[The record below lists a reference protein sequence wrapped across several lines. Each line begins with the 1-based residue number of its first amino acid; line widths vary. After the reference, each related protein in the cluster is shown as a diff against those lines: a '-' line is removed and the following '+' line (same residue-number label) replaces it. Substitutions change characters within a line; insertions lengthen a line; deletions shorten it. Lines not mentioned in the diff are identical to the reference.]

1 MGIRPLAALAT
12 PRKRRLPDTHRGAK
26 ARKGCRA
33 LMNDNDPS
41 HGEDGPARAVAVQPA
56 QPKESEQPKP
66 AAPTSAK
73 PKRAEPASARLK
85 GLAGS
90 LRSRLAKPE
99 ARQNLLK
106 AGFLAALLVVGG
118 LLVWLL
124 TSLLAAATMQSA
136 NRPASAADPTAA
148 APAAPGASPRPSL
161 PVASVSPLDFRV
173 GDCFKD
179 FDPEASKSTVVG
191 CTTDHSA
198 QLVAV
203 THYADGDG
211 YPGREAMK
219 TRARETCQA
228 AALTEK
234 SNAYNLNYRL
244 AYPST
249 SSWAKGDR
257 RVDCYVTAS
266 GNIIKA
272 SLLP

>member
-1 MGIRPLAALAT
+1 M
-12 PRKRRLPDTHRGAK
+12 
-26 ARKGCRA
+26 
-33 LMNDNDPS
+33 
-41 HGEDGPARAVAVQPA
+41 
-56 QPKESEQPKP
+56 
-66 AAPTSAK
+66 
-73 PKRAEPASARLK
+73 
-85 GLAGS
+85 
-90 LRSRLAKPE
+90 
-99 ARQNLLK
+99 
-106 AGFLAALLVVGG
+106 
-118 LLVWLL
+118 
-124 TSLLAAATMQSA
+124 
-136 NRPASAADPTAA
+136 
-148 APAAPGASPRPSL
+148 
-161 PVASVSPLDFRV
+161 

-179 FDPEASKSTVVG
+179 FDPEAAKSTVVA

-203 THYADGDG
+203 TQYADVDA

-219 TRARETCQA
+219 TKARETCQT

>member
-1 MGIRPLAALAT
+1 MS
-12 PRKRRLPDTHRGAK
+12 
-26 ARKGCRA
+26 
-33 LMNDNDPS
+33 DNDPS
-41 HGEDGPARAVAVQPA
+41 HDGERGPARAVAVQPE
-56 QPKESEQPKP
+56 PNS
-66 AAPTSAK
+66 
-73 PKRAEPASARLK
+73 AEPAHARPSEAQDGPTRLK
-85 GLAGS
+85 SLAGS
-90 LRSRLAKPE
+90 VRSRIARPE
-99 ARQNLLK
+99 VRQTLLK
-106 AGFLAALLVVGG
+106 TGFLAALLVAGG

-136 NRPASAADPTAA
+136 NRPEAAAAKPSAAP
-148 APAAPGASPRPSL
+148 PAASPRPSL
-161 PVASVSPLDFRV
+161 PLAGVSPLDFRV

-179 FDPEASKSTVVG
+179 FDPEASKSTVVA

-198 QLVAV
+198 QLVSA

-211 YPGREAMK
+211 YPGRDALK
-219 TRARETCQA
+219 TRARETCQT

-249 SSWAKGDR
+249 ASWAKGDR

>member
-1 MGIRPLAALAT
+1 
-12 PRKRRLPDTHRGAK
+12 
-26 ARKGCRA
+26 
-33 LMNDNDPS
+33 MNDNDAS
-41 HGEDGPARAVAVQPA
+41 HGERGPARAVAVQP
-56 QPKESEQPKP
+56 EQSKP
-66 AAPTSAK
+66 AAPGSTESTTAR
-73 PKRAEPASARLK
+73 PKSLT
-85 GLAGS
+85 GS
-90 LRSRLAKPE
+90 IRSRLAQPE
-99 ARQNLLK
+99 ARQTLLK
-106 AGFLAALLVVGG
+106 VGFLAALLVAGG
-118 LLVWLL
+118 LLLWLL
-124 TSLLAAATMQSA
+124 TSLLAAATMQAA
-136 NRPASAADPTAA
+136 NRPAAAADRPTPGVPTA
-148 APAAPGASPRPSL
+148 PAASPRPSL
-161 PVASVSPLDFRV
+161 PLASVSPLDFRV

-179 FDPEASKSTVVG
+179 FDPESSKSTVVA

-203 THYADGDG
+203 THYDRGDA
-211 YPGREAMK
+211 YPGRDAMK
-219 TRARETCQA
+219 TRARETCQT

>member
-1 MGIRPLAALAT
+1 
-12 PRKRRLPDTHRGAK
+12 
-26 ARKGCRA
+26 
-33 LMNDNDPS
+33 MNDNDPS
-41 HGEDGPARAVAVQPA
+41 HGEDGPARTVAVQPA
-56 QPKESEQPKP
+56 QSGETGQPKP
-66 AAPTSAK
+66 
-73 PKRAEPASARLK
+73 AEPASAEPARAESTSARFQASARIQ

-90 LRSRLAKPE
+90 LRSGLGKPE

-124 TSLLAAATMQSA
+124 ASLLAAATMQSA
-136 NRPASAADPTAA
+136 NRPAAAADPTAA

-161 PVASVSPLDFRV
+161 PLASVSPLDFRV

-179 FDPEASKSTVVG
+179 FDPEASKSTVVA

-219 TRARETCQA
+219 TKARETCQA

>member
-1 MGIRPLAALAT
+1 
-12 PRKRRLPDTHRGAK
+12 
-26 ARKGCRA
+26 
-33 LMNDNDPS
+33 MNDNDPN
-41 HGEDGPARAVAVQPA
+41 HDGERGPAHAVAVHSQQPA
-56 QPKESEQPKP
+56 QAGQPARP
-66 AAPTSAK
+66 
-73 PKRAEPASARLK
+73 EP
-85 GLAGS
+85 
-90 LRSRLAKPE
+90 AKPE
-99 ARQNLLK
+99 PAQPAAEPTSVPAASRLTSLVGSIQSRLRQPGMRQTLPK
-106 AGFLAALLVVGG
+106 IGFVLALLVVGG

-124 TSLLAAATMQSA
+124 TSLLATATMQSA
-136 NRPASAADPTAA
+136 NRPAAAADPTAA
-148 APAAPGASPRPSL
+148 APPAPAASPRPSL
-161 PVASVSPLDFRV
+161 PLASVSPLDFRV

-179 FDPEASKSTVVG
+179 FDPEAAKSTVVA

-203 THYADGDG
+203 TQYADGDA

-219 TRARETCQA
+219 TKARETCQT

>member
-1 MGIRPLAALAT
+1 MSE
-12 PRKRRLPDTHRGAK
+12 
-26 ARKGCRA
+26 
-33 LMNDNDPS
+33 NDPS
-41 HGEDGPARAVAVQPA
+41 HDGERGPARSVAVRPGPTAEPAQSRPSEAQDSEVRDSEANDGAAQDDAA
-56 QPKESEQPKP
+56 QPK
-66 AAPTSAK
+66 
-73 PKRAEPASARLK
+73 
-85 GLAGS
+85 GLVGS
-90 LRSRLAKPE
+90 IRSRLARPE
-99 ARQNLLK
+99 VRQTLLK
-106 AGFLAALLVVGG
+106 AGFLAALLVAGG

-124 TSLLAAATMQSA
+124 TSLLASATMQSA
-136 NRPASAADPTAA
+136 NRPEAGAAEPSAAP
-148 APAAPGASPRPSL
+148 PAASPRPSL
-161 PVASVSPLDFRV
+161 PLASVGPLDFRV

-179 FDPEASKSTVVG
+179 FDPEASKSTIVA

-203 THYADGDG
+203 THYAGGDG
-211 YPGREAMK
+211 YPGRDALK
-219 TRARETCQA
+219 TRARETCQT

-249 SSWAKGDR
+249 ASWAKGDR

>member
-1 MGIRPLAALAT
+1 
-12 PRKRRLPDTHRGAK
+12 
-26 ARKGCRA
+26 
-33 LMNDNDPS
+33 MNDNDPS
-41 HGEDGPARAVAVQPA
+41 HGEHGPVRVVAVHPEPATPEPNPAGPASPEPNPA
-56 QPKESEQPKP
+56 G
-66 AAPTSAK
+66 
-73 PKRAEPASARLK
+73 PASPEPTPARTAAARIK

-90 LRSRLAKPE
+90 LRSRLREPE
-99 ARQNLLK
+99 ARQALLK
-106 AGFLAALLVVGG
+106 VGFLAALLVAGG

-136 NRPASAADPTAA
+136 NRPAAAAEPTPGVPA
-148 APAAPGASPRPSL
+148 APAASPRPTL

-179 FDPEASKSTVVG
+179 FDPEASKSTVVA

-203 THYADGDG
+203 THYADGDA
-211 YPGREAMK
+211 YPGRDAMK
-219 TRARETCQA
+219 TRARETCQTA
-228 AALTEK
+228 SLTEK

-249 SSWAKGDR
+249 ASWSRGDR

-272 SLLP
+272 SLLPR